1 MVENLRL
8 SLESLRANKMR
19 SFLTMLGIIIGIS
32 SVIAVISVGNAM
44 TASVNNQFAEFGI
57 NNVSLGV
64 QMRANESG
72 GFDMTVTK
80 TPKDT
85 DRISNE
91 QIETMRQRFPEIETL
106 ALSEDAGRGKAKIG
120 RKYSNVSLTGVN
132 TGYAKANKVKMALGR
147 YISDAD
153 VRSARSVVVVSDRT
167 AAALYGSNESAL
179 GQNISVYTDKA
190 IKQFAIIGIYKYTQ
204 SSAMGVAAS
213 DRDLETSGYIP
224 VSSAKKDSPY
234 KNFTSLT
241 VIPKQGTELN
251 DFTNRIS
258 AYLNKLYERNK
269 EWEAYAYNMKSELES
284 TNSMMKTLS
293 MAIAAIAGI
302 ALIVGGIGVMNIMLV
317 SVTERTHEIGVR
329 KALGAK
335 DAHIRMQFVAEAVAL
350 SATGGVIGIVLGVG
364 LGMIGARIVG
374 APFELSAYVVSGT
387 VLFSMFI
394 GVFFGYYPANKAAR
408 LNPIDALRY
417 E

>member
-1 MVENLRL
+1 MIENLRL

-64 QMRANESG
+64 QMRADESG
-72 GFDMTVTK
+72 GFDMSVAK
-80 TPKDT
+80 IPKDT

-120 RKYSNVSLTGVN
+120 RKYSNMSLTGVN
-132 TGYAKANKVKMALGR
+132 PGYAKANKVKMALGR
-147 YISDAD
+147 YISDTD

-179 GQNISVYTDKA
+179 GRNISVYTDKA
-190 IKQFAIIGIYKYTQ
+190 IKQFAIIGVYKYTQ

-224 VSSAKKDSPY
+224 VSSAQKDSPY

-241 VIPKQGTELN
+241 VIPEQGTDLN

-258 AYLNKLYERNK
+258 AHLNKLYERNK
-269 EWEAYAYNMKSELES
+269 EWEAYAYNMKSELDS

-364 LGMIGARIVG
+364 LGMIGASIVG
-374 APFELSAYVVSGT
+374 APFELSAYVVLGT

>member
-1 MVENLRL
+1 MIENLRL

-64 QMRANESG
+64 QMRADESG
-72 GFDMTVTK
+72 GFDMSVTK

-120 RKYSNVSLTGVN
+120 RKYSNMSLTGVN
-132 TGYAKANKVKMALGR
+132 PGYAKANKVKMALGR

-190 IKQFAIIGIYKYTQ
+190 IKQFAIIGVYKYTQ

-224 VSSAKKDSPY
+224 VSNAKKDSPY

-241 VIPKQGTELN
+241 VIPKQGTDLN

-258 AYLNKLYERNK
+258 AHLNKLYERNK

-364 LGMIGARIVG
+364 LGMIGAHIVG
-374 APFELSAYVVSGT
+374 APFELSLYVVLGT